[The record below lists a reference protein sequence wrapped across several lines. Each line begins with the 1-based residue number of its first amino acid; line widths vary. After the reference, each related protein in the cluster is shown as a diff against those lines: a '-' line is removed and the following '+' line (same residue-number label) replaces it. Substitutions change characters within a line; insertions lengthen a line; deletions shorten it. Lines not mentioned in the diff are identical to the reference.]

1 MIRLNKDD
9 RVDTIICDGCRKLI
23 EQQERYY
30 SIERLVSGEC
40 IVVLQ
45 LCSECFN
52 NGNSIM
58 SQLTEAERHGLS
70 EPQDASKCSVCG
82 HHLNQPIQTTII
94 AKEMVTK
101 EAIVVIEYRTI
112 ALLCSDCFSVL

>member
-9 RVDTIICDGCRKLI
+9 CVDTIICDDCRKLI
-23 EQQERYY
+23 EVQQKYY

-45 LCSECFN
+45 LCVDCFN
-52 NGNSIM
+52 NDHSVMG
-58 SQLTEAERHGLS
+58 QLTEAERQGLS

-82 HHLNQPIQTTII
+82 CNIDQPAQTTVI
-94 AKEMVTK
+94 AEEMLTK

-112 ALLCSDCFSVL
+112 ALWCSDCFSVL